1 MTAVRF
7 NQIAIGPLLA
17 GVFSGRAELQRAL
30 DLVAAQAAGAH
41 GHALRGAINRHA
53 NLLRVRSPGAAR
65 LAVGV
70 ADVVAVYDA
79 LAANL
84 TILSH
89 TLSHLLQGYVTT
101 NNGIIP
107 PSGPKRKSV
116 GCKTSEIQSK
126 KFPDVKNGGFSEG
139 NSRDLAHFACIIEKK
154 TLYC

>member
-1 MTAVRF
+1 MGIKTKRPVKQEF
-7 NQIAIGPLLA
+7 SCLPVFLLFSR
-17 GVFSGRAELQRAL
+17 VFLKLQSAL

-41 GHALRGAINRHA
+41 GHALRGTFNDHA

-70 ADVVAVYDA
+70 ADVVAINDT

-84 TILSH
+84 TKLSH

-107 PSGPKRKSV
+107 PSGRKRNSI
-116 GCKTSEIQSK
+116 GCKSSEICAK
-126 KFPDVKNGGFSEG
+126 K
-139 NSRDLAHFACIIEKK
+139 L
-154 TLYC
+154 

>member
-1 MTAVRF
+1 MF
-7 NQIAIGPLLA
+7 LLFSR
-17 GVFSGRAELQRAL
+17 VFLKLQSAL

-41 GHALRGAINRHA
+41 GHALRSTIDDDA

-70 ADVVAVYDA
+70 ADVVAINDT

-84 TILSH
+84 TKLSH

-107 PSGPKRKSV
+107 PPAAKRKRIA
-116 GCKTSEIQSK
+116 CKSSEIWPEIFFEERK
-126 KFPDVKNGGFSEG
+126 DHYFNLFF
-139 NSRDLAHFACIIEKK
+139 RD
-154 TLYC
+154 

>member
-1 MTAVRF
+1 MK
-7 NQIAIGPLLA
+7 
-17 GVFSGRAELQRAL
+17 LQSAL
-30 DLVAAQAAGAH
+30 NLVAAQAASAH
-41 GHALRGAINRHA
+41 GHALRSTINDDA

-70 ADVVAVYDA
+70 ADVVAIHDT

-107 PSGPKRKSV
+107 S
-116 GCKTSEIQSK
+116 
-126 KFPDVKNGGFSEG
+126 PDVKRKRIRCKSSGFCIKNFVRAG
-139 NSRDLAHFACIIEKK
+139 KDHFFNLNSRLFPVFACIIA
-154 TLYC
+154 